1 MARKRVDLKKR
12 LDTLRNVPQPPVP
25 VLLQLDA
32 SLLKSL
38 TKLASEQEQSVERYV
53 EQLLQKHVKNRDG

>member
-25 VLLQLDA
+25 VLLHLDTG
-32 SLLKSL
+32 LLKSL
-38 TKLASEQEQSVERYV
+38 TKLAAEQEQPVERYV
-53 EQLLQKHVKNRDG
+53 EQLLQKHVNSRDG